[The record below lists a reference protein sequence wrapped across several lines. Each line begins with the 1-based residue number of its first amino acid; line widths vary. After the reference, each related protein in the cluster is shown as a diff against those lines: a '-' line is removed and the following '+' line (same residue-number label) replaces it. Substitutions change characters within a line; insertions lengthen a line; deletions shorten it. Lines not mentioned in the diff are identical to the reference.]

1 MDSIKNFVIKNEEI
15 FFWFLIALGVLFV
28 VLWPIIYLV
37 KYGFTSGFKRT
48 GTKKECSRGIY
59 TTYRN
64 CSGLQKLGRAV
75 WDIYT
80 TLWLIWFIFFNI
92 LSYQSGHGSFSFSF

>member
-1 MDSIKNFVIKNEEI
+1 MDSIKNFVMKNEEI
-15 FFWFLIALGVLFV
+15 FLQILIAIGVLFV

-37 KYGFTSGFKRT
+37 KYGFANGFKRT
-48 GTKKECSRGIY
+48 GTKKECSQGIY

-80 TLWLIWFIFFNI
+80 TLWLIWFIFFSI
-92 LSYQSGHGSFSFSF
+92 LSGGLRVSISN

>member
-37 KYGFTSGFKRT
+37 KYGFANGFKRT
-48 GTKKECSRGIY
+48 GTKKECSQGIY

-80 TLWLIWFIFFNI
+80 TLWLIWFIFFSI
-92 LSYQSGHGSFSFSF
+92 LSGGLSVSFSN

>member
-1 MDSIKNFVIKNEEI
+1 MNSIKNFVRKNENI
-15 FFWFLIALGVLFV
+15 LLQILIVIGALFI

-80 TLWLIWFIFFNI
+80 TLWLIWFIVSNI
-92 LSYQSGHGSFSFSF
+92 LSYQSGHVWWNF

>member
-1 MDSIKNFVIKNEEI
+1 MDSIIFWILIVIV
-15 FFWFLIALGVLFV
+15 VLFV
-28 VLWPIIYLV
+28 VLWPIIYLI
-37 KYGFTSGFKRT
+37 KYGFTNGFKGFKRT
-48 GTKKECSRGIY
+48 EAKKECSQGIY

-80 TLWLIWFIFFNI
+80 TLWLIWFIIFNMLRI
-92 LSYQSGHGSFSFSF
+92 QRGHVWWNF

>member
-1 MDSIKNFVIKNEEI
+1 MDSIKNFVMKNEEI
-15 FFWFLIALGVLFV
+15 FLQILIAIGVLFV
-28 VLWPIIYLV
+28 VLWPIIYFI
-37 KYGFTSGFKRT
+37 KYGFTSGFNGFKRT
-48 GTKKECSRGIY
+48 GTKKECSQGIY

-80 TLWLIWFIFFNI
+80 TLWLIWFIFFSI
-92 LSYQSGHGSFSFSF
+92 LSGGLSVSFSN